1 MSNYAIAK
9 ITDELVTKDR
19 KYPIIAVFAGMTN
32 IDTDGRSA
40 LIPADDK
47 DFMFCI
53 NKEI

>member
-19 KYPIIAVFAGMTN
+19 KYPIIAIFAGMIS
-32 IDTDGRSA
+32 IDVDGKTA
-40 LIPADDK
+40 LIPADDE
-47 DFMFCI
+47 DFTFCI